1 MTIVVET
8 MFLWHRLKSREFP
21 VHVEAKLVQRFL
33 EELRVLLHGVEGVFG
48 TFEGN
53 GPVIWKSWT
62 SFFEGQWKLNHMVR
76 ANSYFPY
83 DLVEE
88 VSLIVGVTRQLIF
101 SGTLDGKGS
110 LLIILKALLGKWQ
123 RINVGWALGLS
134 FKDLR
139 I

>member
-1 MTIVVET
+1 
-8 MFLWHRLKSREFP
+8 
-21 VHVEAKLVQRFL
+21 
-33 EELRVLLHGVEGVFG
+33 
-48 TFEGN
+48 
-53 GPVIWKSWT
+53 
-62 SFFEGQWKLNHMVR
+62 MVR
-76 ANSYFPY
+76 ANSYLPY

-110 LLIILKALLGKWQ
+110 LLIILKAPLGKWQ
-123 RINVGWALGLS
+123 RINVGWTLGMS